1 MELGSILLFLSLLLL
16 VALFVARPLFAVGDE
31 EGELDSEPS
40 HWLAERERVLD
51 ALAELDADWHLGKV
65 PKDIY
70 KAQRE
75 QLLAKGATALEEIE
89 KAKKGTTSRSQRE
102 KAKEKGH
109 DALEAMI
116 AAYKKKRKVHH

>member
-70 KAQRE
+70 TAERE

-89 KAKKGTTSRSQRE
+89 KAEKGKTSRSQRGKVE
-102 KAKEKGH
+102 EKGN
-109 DALEAMI
+109 DVLEAMI
-116 AAYKKKRKVHH
+116 ATHKSKRKGHK